1 MRPSH
6 ILAALGA
13 TTTTFAQAQDTKPN
27 PDQVAQGTDCSSSTT
42 TTWALPSTSAP
53 STIPANFTVTLIDAP
68 ANSTTPTLSSGDFTL
83 TITSAGTGAVTAT
96 SSSSPAAATSSN
108 SAAAA
113 AAAGEGLASDSSM
126 LGLVIF
132 FALSLCLL

>member
-27 PDQVAQGTDCSSSTT
+27 PDQVAQATDCSSSTT

-68 ANSTTPTLSSGDFTL
+68 ANSTTTDGSFTL
-83 TITSAGTGAVTAT
+83 TITSAGTGPVTAT
-96 SSSSPAAATSSN
+96 SSSSPAAASS
-108 SAAAA
+108 SSSSVAAA
-113 AAAGEGLASDSSM
+113 AAAGEGLSSDSSM

>member
-1 MRPSH
+1 MRPFH

-27 PDQVAQGTDCSSSTT
+27 PDQVAQGTDCSSTT
-42 TTWALPSTSAP
+42 TTWVLPSTTAL
-53 STIPANFTVTLIDAP
+53 STKPANFTVTLIDPP
-68 ANSTTPTLSSGDFTL
+68 ANSTATDGSFTL
-83 TITSAGTGAVTAT
+83 TITSAETGSVTAT
-96 SSSSPAAATSSN
+96 SSSSPAAASS
-108 SAAAA
+108 SSSSVAAA
-113 AAAGEGLASDSSM
+113 AAAGEGLSSDSSM